1 MVCCMMWNVHGLDG
15 LQSVKWCRM
24 VWWRKAY
31 GVKWWREIAVWSGMP
46 WCDFKCF
53 VVWIYIKLCVA
64 FRALSVLCSVQCNVS
79 RIQCTQCSVSVY
91 WASAFNA
98 SSVQHHFSFLS
109 SLHGRVCSIHSQ
121 WCSVLAGLQSTAFMV
136 CLLLF
141 SVGSVQSSIQLSV
154 GFRVYSVQCQFS
166 VCSVQGTCVLF
177 SGSFSVCTLHCLQC
191 SEHWLFTKSV
201 MFRVDTL
208 KVLCPC
214 AVLEFQ
220 HPVNHRVTWGQ
231 NTM

>member
-1 MVCCMMWNVHGLDG
+1 MSVGFSVH
-15 LQSVKWCRM
+15 
-24 VWWRKAY
+24 
-31 GVKWWREIAVWSGMP
+31 
-46 WCDFKCF
+46 
-53 VVWIYIKLCVA
+53 
-64 FRALSVLCSVQCNVS
+64 SVQCQS
-79 RIQCTQCSVSVY
+79 TERRLSSI
-91 WASAFNA
+91 AFSA
-98 SSVQHHFSFLS
+98 SSVQHQFSFLS
-109 SLHGRVCSIHSQ
+109 SLQGRVCSIHSQ
-121 WCSVLAGLQSTAFMV
+121 WCSVLPGLHSTAFMV

-191 SEHWLFTKSV
+191 SEHWLSTKSV

-214 AVLEFQ
+214 AVLEF
-220 HPVNHRVTWGQ
+220 
-231 NTM
+231 